1 MTAATNELPVMA
13 VTGTSKGIGQGI
25 AEHFAVHGYR
35 VAGCSR
41 GPAAFE
47 SENYLHFSADIGDE
61 KQARSWIRSVKRAYG
76 RLDVL
81 VCNAGLAPA
90 ALLMLET
97 SAELLDSVFRTNV
110 IGTYNVCREA
120 AKVMLLQR
128 SGRIITVSSMA
139 VGLHEEGTSA
149 YSASKSAVVEMTKI
163 MAKELVPFGI
173 TCNVIAPSIYMTGA
187 VNALGETVIARALDK
202 LTIKRTLTIE
212 EICNVVSFFAQPRT
226 YTIKKRLP
234 HHNIVTIM
242 LDEQTFRA

>member
-1 MTAATNELPVMA
+1 LSTAMDRLPVMA

-25 AEHFAVHGYR
+25 AEYFSGRGYQ
-35 VAGCSR
+35 VVGCSR
-41 GPAAFE
+41 SPAVFE
-47 SENYLHFSADIGDE
+47 SENYTHFIVDVGDE
-61 KQARSWIRSVKRAYG
+61 KQTRNWIRSIKRAYG

-97 SAELLDSVFRTNV
+97 PAELLEAVLHTNV
-110 IGTYNVCREA
+110 AGTYNVCREA

-128 SGRIITVSSMA
+128 SGRILTVSSMA

-163 MAKELVPFGI
+163 MAKELAPFGI
-173 TCNVIAPSIYMTGA
+173 TCNVMAPSMYMTGA
-187 VNALGETVIARALDK
+187 VNALGETVVSRALDK

-212 EICNVVSFFAQPRT
+212 EICNVVSFFAAPESNVITGQV
-226 YTIKKRLP
+226 L
-234 HHNIVTIM
+234 HMGLVN
-242 LDEQTFRA
+242 